1 MRKPVAFVSVSPREG
16 SAISADAALTIRF
29 DGTPQNVSVNTGKA
43 QMAGSTVTLTGPFPA
58 GALRIE
64 VTWRDGK
71 QTLRYTVRKEDPEE
85 PPVEVVD
92 PSAHLVSVSPR
103 AGSSIATDENL
114 TLRFDSPPEGIHVSK
129 GTPETS
135 GNTVT
140 ITGPFDPGALR
151 VEVTWRD
158 GKQTLQYTVQKLVT
172 LVSVSPRAGS
182 TIEADATLTLR
193 FDSTPEN
200 VRVNTGTVKTNGN
213 TVTITGPFDP
223 GALRV
228 EVTWRDGKQTLQYI
242 VQNRILKG
250 HTSGVLSVVFSPD
263 GRTLASGS
271 VDDTIRLWNANTD
284 RHIRTLKG
292 HAGWVYSVVFS
303 PDGQTL
309 ASGSGNHTIRLWNA
323 NTDRHIRT
331 LKGHTDAVFSVVF
344 SPDGQ
349 TLASGSVDDTI
360 RLWNAN
366 MGRHI
371 RTLKGHTDEVYS
383 VVFSP
388 DGQTLASGS
397 LDRTIRLWNANT
409 DRHIRTLKGHTDAV
423 FSVVFS
429 PDGQTLASGSG
440 NHTIRLWNANT
451 GIHIR
456 TLKGHTDEVYSVVF
470 SSDGRTLASGS
481 LDRTIRL
488 WNANTGIH
496 IRTLKGHTDAVFSV
510 VFSPDGRT
518 LASGSLD
525 RTIRLWDVFE

>member
-103 AGSSIATDENL
+103 AGSSITTDENL
-114 TLRFDSPPEGIHVSK
+114 TLRFDSPPEDIHVSK
-129 GTPETS
+129 GTPKTN

-172 LVSVSPRAGS
+172 LVSVSPRVGS

-213 TVTITGPFDP
+213 TVTIMGPFSP
-223 GALRV
+223 RALRV
-228 EVTWRDGKQTLQYI
+228 EVTWRDGTQTLQYT
-242 VQNRILKG
+242 VRN
-250 HTSGVLSVVFSPD
+250 
-263 GRTLASGS
+263 
-271 VDDTIRLWNANTD
+271 
-284 RHIRTLKG
+284 RTLKG
-292 HAGWVYSVVFS
+292 HTNGVDSVVFS

-309 ASGSGNHTIRLWNA
+309 ASGSWDYTIRLWNA
-323 NTDRHIRT
+323 NT
-331 LKGHTDAVFSVVF
+331 
-344 SPDGQ
+344 
-349 TLASGSVDDTI
+349 
-360 RLWNAN
+360 
-366 MGRHI
+366 GRHI
-371 RTLKGHTDEVYS
+371 RTLKGHAGWVYTAWCL
-383 VVFSP
+383 V
-388 DGQTLASGS
+388 QM
-397 LDRTIRLWNANT
+397 
-409 DRHIRTLKGHTDAV
+409 DRHSQAGV
-423 FSVVFS
+423 
-429 PDGQTLASGSG
+429 
-440 NHTIRLWNANT
+440 
-451 GIHIR
+451 
-456 TLKGHTDEVYSVVF
+456 E
-470 SSDGRTLASGS
+470 
-481 LDRTIRL
+481 DRTIRL
-488 WNANTGIH
+488 WNANTGRH
-496 IRTLKGHTDAVFSV
+496 IRTLKGLTHRC
-510 VFSPDGRT
+510 P
-518 LASGSLD
+518 
-525 RTIRLWDVFE
+525 